1 YNDPVE
7 RQGGEVVCP
16 AALCETLGM
25 DVPSPAQD
33 ALAQPTRA
41 RLFALLG
48 SLHRPAPTEELAER
62 VGLHP
67 NGVRV
72 HLERLA
78 EDGLVVR
85 HRERRAR
92 GRPRDAWSINPDAQP
107 GGDPPTAYAE
117 LARWLLRTLLTVH
130 TRTRDV
136 EAVGR
141 EIGRDLPVGDEAVP
155 AEQRF
160 HDMLATLGF
169 QPEREP
175 AADRLTYRLRNCP
188 YRAVVHERQQLICG
202 LHRGVTRGLLDS
214 IDAKTKLSGFEPK
227 DPDQA
232 GCLVEL

>member
-1 YNDPVE
+1 
-7 RQGGEVVCP
+7 
-16 AALCETLGM
+16 M

-48 SLHRPAPTEELAER
+48 SLHRSAPTEELAER

-78 EDGLVVR
+78 GDGLVTR
-85 HRERRAR
+85 HRERRSR
-92 GRPRDAWSINPDAQP
+92 GRPRDSWSINPAAQP

-117 LARWLLRTLLTVH
+117 LARWLVRTLMTVH
-130 TRTRDV
+130 ARARDV

-141 EIGRDLPVGDEAVP
+141 QIGSELPAGDVDAP

-160 HDMLATLGF
+160 HDVLATLGF

-175 AADRLTYRLRNCP
+175 VAADRLTYRLRNCP
-188 YRAVVHERQQLICG
+188 YRAVVRERQPLICG

-214 IDAKTKLSGFEPK
+214 IDAKTRLTGFEPK
-227 DPDQA
+227 DPDVA
-232 GCLVEL
+232 GCLVEVRGPMAAQAPAVPTPQSAHPRI

>member
-1 YNDPVE
+1 
-7 RQGGEVVCP
+7 
-16 AALCETLGM
+16 M
-25 DVPSPAQD
+25 DVPSPAQE

-78 EDGLVVR
+78 EDGLVTR
-85 HRERRAR
+85 DRERRAR

-117 LARWLLRTLLTVH
+117 LARWLIRTLLTVH
-130 TRTRDV
+130 ARTRDV

-141 EIGRDLPVGDEAVP
+141 EIGRALPVGDGDAP

-160 HDMLATLGF
+160 HDVLATLGF

-175 AADRLTYRLRNCP
+175 SADRLTYRLRNCP
-188 YRAVVHERQQLICG
+188 YRAVVRERQQLICG

-214 IDAKTKLSGFEPK
+214 IDAKTKLTGFEPK
-227 DPDQA
+227 DPEQA
-232 GCLVEL
+232 GCLVELRGPMVAQAPRSE

>member
-1 YNDPVE
+1 
-7 RQGGEVVCP
+7 
-16 AALCETLGM
+16 M
-25 DVPSPAQD
+25 DVPSPARD

-78 EDGLVVR
+78 DDGLITR

-92 GRPRDAWSINPDAQP
+92 GRPRDSWSVSPDAHP

-117 LARWLLRTLLTVH
+117 LARWLVGALAAVH
-130 TRTRDV
+130 ARTRDV
-136 EAVGR
+136 EAAGR
-141 EIGRDLPVGDEAVP
+141 EIGRELPAGDEAAP

-160 HDMLATLGF
+160 HDILATLGF

-175 AADRLTYRLRNCP
+175 VAADRLTYRLRNCP
-188 YRAVVHERQQLICG
+188 YRAVARDRQAVVCG
-202 LHRGVTRGLLDS
+202 LHRGITRGLLDS
-214 IDAKTKLSGFEPK
+214 IDAKTKLSGFEPQ
-227 DPDQA
+227 DPDLA
-232 GCLVEL
+232 GCLVEVRGPMVAQASRAS

>member
-1 YNDPVE
+1 
-7 RQGGEVVCP
+7 
-16 AALCETLGM
+16 M
-25 DVPSPAQD
+25 DVPSPARD
-33 ALAQPTRA
+33 SLAQPTRA

-78 EDGLVVR
+78 EDGLVTR
-85 HRERRAR
+85 HREHRAR
-92 GRPRDAWSINPDAQP
+92 GRPRDSWSVSPDAQP

-117 LARWLLRTLLTVH
+117 LAGWLARTLITVH
-130 TRTRDV
+130 TRARDV

-141 EIGRDLPVGDEAVP
+141 KIGRELPAAHGGVPGDEGAP

-160 HDMLATLGF
+160 HDLLATLGF

-188 YRAVVHERQQLICG
+188 YRTVARERQALVCG
-202 LHRGVTRGLLDS
+202 LHRGVTRGLLDA
-214 IDAKTKLSGFEPK
+214 IDAKTKLTGFEPK
-227 DPDQA
+227 DPDEA
-232 GCLVEL
+232 GCLVELRGPIAAQAPRG

>member
-1 YNDPVE
+1 
-7 RQGGEVVCP
+7 
-16 AALCETLGM
+16 M
-25 DVPSPAQD
+25 DVPSPPRD

-78 EDGLVVR
+78 EDGLVAR
-85 HRERRAR
+85 HRERRSR
-92 GRPRDAWSINPDAQP
+92 GRPRDSWSINPDAQP

-117 LARWLLRTLLTVH
+117 LARWLVRTLMTVH
-130 TRTRDV
+130 AHTRDV

-141 EIGRDLPVGDEAVP
+141 EIGRELPAGDEDAP

-160 HDMLATLGF
+160 HDVLTTLGF

-175 AADRLTYRLRNCP
+175 SAGARLTYRLRNCP
-188 YRAVVHERQQLICG
+188 YRAVVRERQSLICG
-202 LHRGVTRGLLDS
+202 LHRGLTRGMLDS
-214 IDAKTKLSGFEPK
+214 IDAKTRLAGFEPK

-232 GCLVEL
+232 GCLVELRGPMAGRVPAAPPRD